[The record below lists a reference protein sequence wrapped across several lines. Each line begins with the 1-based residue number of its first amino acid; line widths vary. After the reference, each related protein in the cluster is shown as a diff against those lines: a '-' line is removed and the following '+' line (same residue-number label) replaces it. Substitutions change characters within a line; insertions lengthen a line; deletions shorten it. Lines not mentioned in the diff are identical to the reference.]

1 MKSNSKLLT
10 IIAGII
16 AVLLIVVAITVSVYN
31 TSKLKEAADA
41 AQAKL
46 DEMFVGLKEGNDDII
61 FEYIGLES
69 GSATTEILKIFLSN
83 LDYKVVDTTI
93 ETNKVT
99 FKTEITNVDLN
110 EATQLFK
117 NKLAEY
123 VTQIITEKGKDI
135 SSNDIV
141 KDLFKK
147 IFDEKEVNMVK
158 TTVNIVVSRDSNGNW
173 FITDT
178 NQKEL
183 GNAILPNS
191 NSVTQVT
198 QENQ

>member
-83 LDYKVVDTTI
+83 LDYKVVDTTV

-147 IFDEKEVNMVK
+147 IFDEKEVNMIK
-158 TTVNIVVSRDSNGNW
+158 TTVNIVVSKDSNGNW

>member
-31 TSKLKEAADA
+31 TSKLKEATDA

-83 LDYKVVDTTI
+83 LDYKVVDTTV

>member
-1 MKSNSKLLT
+1 MKSNSKLLS

-31 TSKLKEAADA
+31 SSKLKEAADA

-83 LDYKVVDTTI
+83 LDYKVVDTTV

-123 VTQIITEKGKDI
+123 VTQIITEKGRDVT
-135 SSNDIV
+135 SNDIV
-141 KDLFKK
+141 NDLFKK
-147 IFDEKEVNMVK
+147 IFDEKEVNIVK
-158 TTVNIVVSRDSNGNW
+158 TTVNIVVSKDSNGNW

-191 NSVTQVT
+191 NSVSQVT

>member
-83 LDYKVVDTTI
+83 LDYKVVDTTV

-123 VTQIITEKGKDI
+123 VTPIITEKGKDI

>member
-83 LDYKVVDTTI
+83 LDYKVVDTTV

>member
-31 TSKLKEAADA
+31 TSKLKEATDA

-83 LDYKVVDTTI
+83 LDYKVVDTTV

-158 TTVNIVVSRDSNGNW
+158 TTVNIVVSKDSNGNW